1 MASVLSAYY
10 DFFEFYPTPAAQA
23 LSANITT
30 VFRHC
35 AAYHSGA
42 KALSAVANPGAV
54 FLLPHTIAAA
64 NLSATIS
71 LTAESELLAAENL
84 TLSLID
90 PPLITMTVT
99 LGLTATA
106 TITTL
111 HNTVVTEDNT
121 IHASSTA
128 VIARYA
134 RLRLP
139 SGALLSGGVIPS
151 PGDRV
156 TLAAAATV
164 QFAAKT
170 PFAPAGDLN
179 GWFPE
184 HYKTTM
190 TATKRGGAASKMSL
204 QAGVRAGF
212 LLPAK
217 LSADITVNL
226 FPKDRITLSTDDAI
240 YMDKKFGDRSA
251 INGVAYLA
259 NGTTAILAGHK
270 PSPSS
275 FEQRQ
280 YVIFLLADA
289 VRSNLSYTVKAPA
302 VLYPWRK
309 ETSSGASVITRDNLH
324 PYPPCLDTRD
334 FFDAPFRAFVQ
345 DQPTYYA
352 VAAECH
358 YGGDPKKCGTSGGL
372 TVNVGVGITVALPEP
387 LTVSQ
392 TYTATVHNINQKHIL
407 TINSGVISGVNT
419 SLTLIQDYWFPV
431 ISNTVLQARG
441 LMAQGTQLK
450 NGETVIFA
458 AQTPFIAETAM
469 RFEQVRAL
477 LIYSPSPLPRIPCTL
492 EMNVVMTAFFP
503 TITATVSDQRGG
515 TDNIT
520 TLCRRMDDEENV
532 DGDGKYLIPSSPSDP
547 RLSSPNDYFM
557 LFGGL
562 AVW

>member
-1 MASVLSAYY
+1 M
-10 DFFEFYPTPAAQA
+10 
-23 LSANITT
+23 
-30 VFRHC
+30 
-35 AAYHSGA
+35 
-42 KALSAVANPGAV
+42 
-54 FLLPHTIAAA
+54 
-64 NLSATIS
+64 
-71 LTAESELLAAENL
+71 
-84 TLSLID
+84 
-90 PPLITMTVT
+90 
-99 LGLTATA
+99 
-106 TITTL
+106 
-111 HNTVVTEDNT
+111 
-121 IHASSTA
+121 
-128 VIARYA
+128 
-134 RLRLP
+134 P
-139 SGALLSGGVIPS
+139 SG
-151 PGDRV
+151 
-156 TLAAAATV
+156 
-164 QFAAKT
+164 
-170 PFAPAGDLN
+170 
-179 GWFPE
+179 
-184 HYKTTM
+184 
-190 TATKRGGAASKMSL
+190 
-204 QAGVRAGF
+204 
-212 LLPAK
+212 
-217 LSADITVNL
+217 
-226 FPKDRITLSTDDAI
+226 
-240 YMDKKFGDRSA
+240 
-251 INGVAYLA
+251 
-259 NGTTAILAGHK
+259 
-270 PSPSS
+270 
-275 FEQRQ
+275 
-280 YVIFLLADA
+280 
-289 VRSNLSYTVKAPA
+289 SNLSYTVKAPA